1 MRLQRCQTG
10 AVMSIAKFRRFSN
23 RVQVKP
29 VGDNSEERGFSM
41 QFMKMAVWEF
51 SQHFCDYPSTTR
63 DEMKTPTEFPC
74 TLSNRA
80 FKFQCFSRSG
90 TGRLRAAF
98 PQDPH
103 LRGLARPPQS
113 RPLNPQAT

>member
-10 AVMSIAKFRRFSN
+10 AVMSIAKFRRFLN

-29 VGDNSEERGFSM
+29 VGENSEERGFSM

-63 DEMKTPTEFPC
+63 DEAKTPTEFPC
-74 TLSNRA
+74 TPLKNAVAAMTEVGRA
-80 FKFQCFSRSG
+80 CPQCAVRRF
-90 TGRLRAAF
+90 
-98 PQDPH
+98 
-103 LRGLARPPQS
+103 
-113 RPLNPQAT
+113 